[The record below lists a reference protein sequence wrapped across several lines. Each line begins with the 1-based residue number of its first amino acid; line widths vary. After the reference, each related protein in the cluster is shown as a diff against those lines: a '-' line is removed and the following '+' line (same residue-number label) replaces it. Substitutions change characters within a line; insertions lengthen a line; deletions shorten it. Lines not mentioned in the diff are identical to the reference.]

1 MLSVPSCR
9 AQGDLSTPLLH
20 PIPVSILFQILAVK
34 VMELPQ
40 TARVNCYVVMFQ
52 DFLTKWPFV
61 FPTPEQKSIRIAH
74 LLTKEV
80 VPFFGM
86 PDALLS
92 DCGAN
97 LLSHIMR
104 DVCQLLG
111 TTKLNTTAY
120 HGHLQCNSMGK
131 RMNHTLKAMLRKHT
145 AKFGKQW
152 DQFLPG
158 VLWVYRNTTHKSTKE
173 KPSLGLI

>member
-1 MLSVPSCR
+1 MPGIVLSVPSCR

-52 DFLTKWPFV
+52 DFLTKWPFM

-92 DCGAN
+92 DCGGHEGC
-97 LLSHIMR
+97 LSTPRNHQAKHHSLPWPSAMQQYGEE
-104 DVCQLLG
+104 DESYTESYAKEAHCQVWE
-111 TTKLNTTAY
+111 T
-120 HGHLQCNSMGK
+120 MGSV
-131 RMNHTLKAMLRKHT
+131 LAWS
-145 AKFGKQW
+145 FV
-152 DQFLPG
+152 G
-158 VLWVYRNTTHKSTKE
+158 VL
-173 KPSLGLI
+173 